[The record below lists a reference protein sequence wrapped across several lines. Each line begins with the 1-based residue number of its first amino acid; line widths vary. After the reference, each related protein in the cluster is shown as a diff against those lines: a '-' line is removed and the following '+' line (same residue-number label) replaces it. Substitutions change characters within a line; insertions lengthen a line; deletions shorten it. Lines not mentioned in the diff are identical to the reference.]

1 MNSNTQMQDKQGHET
16 TRPWN
21 TLELVAPPVIRRTRA
36 ERASF
41 PKSPHDSVNGKSIN
55 LVYHILFTLAISCL
69 LNYKHSIY
77 IYIYTYLVLS
87 ATSYTL
93 FSHHPSL
100 SHITHTPTHSHMRTL
115 TRTIYIHILKE
126 IHLQGEKAFKK

>member
-77 IYIYTYLVLS
+77 IYIYVFGTQCNFIYVV
-87 ATSYTL
+87 
-93 FSHHPSL
+93 FPSSKSL
-100 SHITHTPTHSHMRTL
+100 THTPTHSHMRTL